1 MRKPM
6 ILSQEEIGRSAG
18 TMMIVIGVTR
28 LVEDEGMTP
37 HEAFEQMERVKNS
50 VFHALSEIHREVNQ
64 VGQEVVK

>member
-1 MRKPM
+1 
-6 ILSQEEIGRSAG
+6 
-18 TMMIVIGVTR
+18 MMIVIGVTR

-64 VGQEVVK
+64 AGQEVVK